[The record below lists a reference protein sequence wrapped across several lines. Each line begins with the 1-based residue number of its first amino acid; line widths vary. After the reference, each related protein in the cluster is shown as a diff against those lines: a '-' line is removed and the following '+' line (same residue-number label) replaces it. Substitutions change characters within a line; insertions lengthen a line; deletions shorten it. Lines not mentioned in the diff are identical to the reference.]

1 MIPKLRRNGDGRA
14 FAIYPETGGKRAYF
28 GKFGTPE
35 AESAYQAW
43 LADLL
48 KAKATGEPI
57 GKRRSGVSVIELID
71 TYLEWSD
78 ANHSAG
84 ESRNN
89 WDTLDRL
96 LSPKFGDMR
105 ADEFGPNA
113 LRRFQQH
120 LAAQTVNDS
129 PRFARTTVN
138 NHVKRVRRFFRWC
151 QSRELLPPGFV
162 QELETVEPLKRGR
175 TPARETAPVQPVPRW
190 VWERTLDW
198 LDKKAHQP
206 VRTMIQ
212 VQFWCGM
219 RPIEVCSM
227 RPCDIDRTH
236 EVWLYRPVEHKTA
249 HWGKTLI
256 KAIPPPAQT
265 LLEPLLD
272 GPADRP
278 LFMTIRNRQHTALTY
293 GKAIRT
299 AVRDANEKG
308 VRIPH
313 WSPNQLRHAILTEI
327 RDRLGLKEAQ
337 RWAGH
342 SDSAT
347 TLIYAWTAT
356 AELREI
362 AASLAEKPST

>member
-1 MIPKLRRNGDGRA
+1 V
-14 FAIYPETGGKRAYF
+14 YF
-28 GKFGTPE
+28 GRFGSE
-35 AESAYQAW
+35 DAEKKYQAW
-43 LADLL
+43 LSDVLEEL
-48 KAKATGEPI
+48 ATGEPRPQKERGI
-57 GKRRSGVSVIELID
+57 TIAELAVKYLAWSKLNHGEGEHRNSVETIK
-71 TYLEWSD
+71 
-78 ANHSAG
+78 
-84 ESRNN
+84 
-89 WDTLDRL
+89 RL
-96 LSPKFGDMR
+96 LVPDHGLKR
-105 ADEFGPNA
+105 ATTFGPNA

-236 EVWLYRPVEHKTA
+236 EVWLYRPAEHKTA
-249 HWGKTLI
+249 HKGKTLI

-272 GPADRP
+272 GPADAP

-299 AVRDANEKG
+299 AVREANEKG